1 MISKMLWKK
10 KMKSELTL
18 PEKTSKVESRV
29 SRAEGIITEIE
40 RMKIAQKLNLPY
52 YTASGVRDVSKRD
65 FLKVKRNRTQRKIL
79 IK

>member
-10 KMKSELTL
+10 KNEVRINASW
-18 PEKTSKVESRV
+18 EKTSKVESRV

-52 YTASGVRDVSKRD
+52 YTASGVKSRCK
-65 FLKVKRNRTQRKIL
+65 
-79 IK
+79 

>member
-1 MISKMLWKK
+1 MISKMLWKR

-40 RMKIAQKLNLPY
+40 RMKIAQN
-52 YTASGVRDVSKRD
+52 
-65 FLKVKRNRTQRKIL
+65 
-79 IK
+79 